1 MYYFS
6 TITMNSKP
14 SFVKC
19 EIEELSKDDKILF
32 RDSDTGQL
40 TLGKVIKSITESA
53 DRSELED
60 GTVILPYINKGVSVH
75 TRSGITEVNEVNYFK
90 QIAPKQFKRLGFYDV
105 SVGDT
110 IITGFKIGADR
121 KMRPITAKITEIRD
135 EVEPSRQGK
144 FFEICTYMKK
154 TIICDGGDYTQTQQF
169 LMKETKFD

>member
-1 MYYFS
+1 
-6 TITMNSKP
+6 MNSKP

-144 FFEICTYMKK
+144 FFEIFTYMKK